1 MELPADYFD
10 LTSRHLR
17 IDRPFGTMPDDSGD
31 RDHELVASAFRFR
44 QHLRIK
50 VVGIDQ
56 NLSQAIAVP
65 QIYEQK
71 TAQMAVTIDPA
82 VKTDFLSNVTG
93 PKLTTGMG
101 SLEFAEQRH
110 VFSLNF
116 LLIIDLSAKFT
127 TELRP
132 GT

>member
-1 MELPADYFD
+1 MELPTDYLD
-10 LTSRHLR
+10 LAGRHLR
-17 IDRPFGTMPDDSGD
+17 IDRPFGTMPDNSGD
-31 RDHELVASAFRFR
+31 CDHELVASAFRLS

-56 NLSQAIAVP
+56 NLSQAIAVT

-71 TAQMAVTIDPA
+71 AAQMAVTIDPT
-82 VKTDFLSNVTG
+82 VETDFQSNVTG

-101 SLEFAEQRH
+101 SFEFAEQRH

-127 TELRP
+127 AELRP
-132 GT
+132 RI